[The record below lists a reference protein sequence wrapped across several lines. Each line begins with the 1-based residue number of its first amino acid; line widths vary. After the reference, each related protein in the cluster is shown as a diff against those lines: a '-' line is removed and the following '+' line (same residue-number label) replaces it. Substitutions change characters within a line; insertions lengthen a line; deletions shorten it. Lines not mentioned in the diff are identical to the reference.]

1 MVRLGVEVVVELAG
15 GIVLLLVGKDLP
27 AHPLN
32 NKSEE
37 RMANRTSHL
46 KTMFRFAC
54 PSCVGPVKR

>member
-15 GIVLLLVGKDLP
+15 GIVLPLVVKDLP

-37 RMANRTSHL
+37 RTANRT
-46 KTMFRFAC
+46 
-54 PSCVGPVKR
+54 